1 MQTQDIDYK
10 FWLEELLH
18 FVGAVFYT
26 MGEYL
31 AAFCYLLLLVFN
43 ILSGNLHQES
53 VDDERQRLYEE
64 QKRQRF
70 WEEEER
76 EQREFE
82 ERQRLY
88 TLRFGN
94 WQERHLAATTAEER
108 EEAATARNLRGVQ
121 LEIRHQDGRTAVAT
135 ANRLDQLK
143 FDSDRS
149 RKKIAQLYSEV
160 DYFRHQERFSRHD
173 DRHDPTR
180 RIRDLE
186 AEIAMLERTER
197 QIQLDL
203 QNVSW

>member
-18 FVGAVFYT
+18 FVGEVFYT
-26 MGEYL
+26 IGEYL

-43 ILSGNLHQES
+43 MLSGNLHQES

-64 QKRQRF
+64 EKRQRF

-94 WQERHLAATTAEER
+94 WQERHLAAITAQER

-121 LEIRHQDGRTAVAT
+121 LEIRHHDGRTAVAT
-135 ANRLDQLK
+135 ANRIDQLK
-143 FDSDRS
+143 FDSDKS
-149 RKKIAQLYSEV
+149 RKKIAQLYSDV
-160 DYFRHQERFSRHD
+160 DYLRRQESFSRHD
-173 DRHDPTR
+173 DRHYLTR
-180 RIRDLE
+180 QIRDLE
-186 AEIAMLERTER
+186 AKIAMLERTDR
-197 QIQLDL
+197 QAQLDL
-203 QNVSW
+203 QNVSF